1 MLEEIDIEILKFINK
16 FGKVSKDSILNAF
29 PESKFSTSFR
39 ISYLEEPEYK
49 NLQFGLKIPIENTS
63 YIKSI
68 YEHIKDE
75 HGGSYT
81 NKLEIY
87 HLTDLGKAFIQNYI
101 RESINKR
108 KEFRQDFFKSILQ
121 NIFCPI
127 IVSVITTL
135 LTYWITKTYN
145 LF

>member
-1 MLEEIDIEILKFINK
+1 M
-16 FGKVSKDSILNAF
+16 
-29 PESKFSTSFR
+29 
-39 ISYLEEPEYK
+39 SYLEKKEY
-49 NLQFGLKIPIENTS
+49 NISSHGFRFPIENTN
-63 YIKSI
+63 YIESLYKYVEDENGMADSI
-68 YEHIKDE
+68 
-75 HGGSYT
+75 
-81 NKLEIY
+81 KLDIY
-87 HLTDLGKAFIQNYI
+87 YLTDLGKSFIQNHI

-108 KEFRQDFFKSILQ
+108 KAIRQEFFKSILQ